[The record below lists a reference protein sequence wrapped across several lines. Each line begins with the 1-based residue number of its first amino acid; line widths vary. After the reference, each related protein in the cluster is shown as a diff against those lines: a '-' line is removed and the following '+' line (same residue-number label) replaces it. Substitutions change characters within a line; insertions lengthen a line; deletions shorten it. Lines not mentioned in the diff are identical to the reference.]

1 MKLQRRHLL
10 AAANRQPRGHRFQ
23 QLGPRLSHQ
32 ADHRDRAVR
41 GGRPDRR
48 AGPRALPEDE
58 RELGQ
63 QLVVEN
69 IGGAGGTIG
78 VNKVAKANSDGYTLL
93 FTHMGTLAVNIALY
107 KSLPYDSQKDLEP
120 IGLGGTNPMVLVTKK
135 DLPAKTFA
143 EFLAYVR
150 ANQKKV
156 QYGMAGIGAA
166 SHLGGLMLNS
176 MMKVEV
182 LEIPYKGTGPALN
195 DLVSG
200 QFDYMVDQAVNV
212 LPQINSGNIKALG
225 VSTLKRL
232 PQLPDVPTIDECR
245 PQGLRGHDLERLLR
259 AQGHGEGPDR
269 QDQRRAGQDDGRCH
283 RQQAPDRARRR
294 PAEQGR
300 GDARGAAHAAPG
312 VDRQVGAGGE
322 GRRREAGVVSRA
334 GRESAGSRLR
344 ILPALVPV
352 LSVVLALPL
361 RLGAGI
367 ARVGR
372 RVMPS
377 LPLAAKPG
385 VASRVKAR
393 AAEAVARIFSRVMIV
408 IRRSVSIIPVKSP

>member
-10 AAANRQPRGHRFQ
+10 AATTASLAATASNSRAQGYPTKPITVIVPFAAG
-23 QLGPRLSHQ
+23 GPT
-32 ADHRDRAVR
+32 D
-41 GGRPDRR
+41 
-48 AGPRALPEDE
+48 ALARVLCQKMSEQ
-58 RELGQ
+58 LGQ

-78 VNKVAKANSDGYTLL
+78 VNKVAKASSDGYTLL

-135 DLPAKTFA
+135 DLPATTFP
-143 EFLAYVR
+143 EFMAYVR

-200 QFDYMVDQAVNV
+200 TFDYMVDQAVNV

-225 VSTLKRL
+225 VSTFKRL
-232 PQLPDVPTIDECR
+232 PQLPDVPTV
-245 PQGLRGHDLERLLR
+245 QGALGFPFSINTWYAAYAPKGTPR
-259 AQGHGEGPDR
+259 AIVDKLNAAFNKVLKEPEVKKW
-269 QDQRRAGQDDGRCH
+269 AE
-283 RQQAPDRARRR
+283 DRAIELIQDST
-294 PAEQGR
+294 PA
-300 GDARGAAHAAPG
+300 
-312 VDRQVGAGGE
+312 
-322 GRRREAGVVSRA
+322 
-334 GRESAGSRLR
+334 SAKKFYDDQMAFWDPIIKQSG
-344 ILPALVPV
+344 
-352 LSVVLALPL
+352 
-361 RLGAGI
+361 
-367 ARVGR
+367 
-372 RVMPS
+372 
-377 LPLAAKPG
+377 AKP
-385 VASRVKAR
+385 
-393 AAEAVARIFSRVMIV
+393 E
-408 IRRSVSIIPVKSP
+408 